1 MSSRIQEYVQVPFV
15 TAPDG
20 QICRVWCGCRKTKLT
35 SFRSF
40 GVAAS
45 GRIYRRYYVL
55 GDVFRLGPD
64 ASVSQYPTRQ
74 FVPSVWVQATY
85 HARVCVTTC
94 YQSSG
99 TLTRTNHIV
108 RCAGLSCPRN
118 YAISGL
124 CKRRTLFVD
133 AFISAIEWPRIP
145 AWRLKRKASFWNLI
159 PRWSF
164 SFVSISIF
172 FAKKKKT
179 TNLPPSLSKI

>member
-1 MSSRIQEYVQVPFV
+1 MR
-15 TAPDG
+15 
-20 QICRVWCGCRKTKLT
+20 
-35 SFRSF
+35 
-40 GVAAS
+40 
-45 GRIYRRYYVL
+45 L
-55 GDVFRLGPD
+55 GHGPD

-145 AWRLKRKASFWNLI
+145 AWCLKTSDNWGRSKTGCQTGRIHKYEWLRIYNDDYFCSGYAYLPQNNRLLFRIVCIWHND
-159 PRWSF
+159 
-164 SFVSISIF
+164 VSIRNPNYNNNNRY
-172 FAKKKKT
+172 
-179 TNLPPSLSKI
+179 NLRYI

>member
-1 MSSRIQEYVQVPFV
+1 MR
-15 TAPDG
+15 
-20 QICRVWCGCRKTKLT
+20 
-35 SFRSF
+35 
-40 GVAAS
+40 
-45 GRIYRRYYVL
+45 L
-55 GDVFRLGPD
+55 GHGPD

-145 AWRLKRKASFWNLI
+145 AWCLKNKINGFASDISNICKKKSFIVVWYPISSMCKMFEMYHIDNRKEGVLWPVRKRSMSARHVVILWTETIRRRSI
-159 PRWSF
+159 QGWSF
-164 SFVSISIF
+164 AHHQREYRPDQTDSCI
-172 FAKKKKT
+172 K
-179 TNLPPSLSKI
+179 

>member
-1 MSSRIQEYVQVPFV
+1 MR
-15 TAPDG
+15 
-20 QICRVWCGCRKTKLT
+20 
-35 SFRSF
+35 
-40 GVAAS
+40 
-45 GRIYRRYYVL
+45 L
-55 GDVFRLGPD
+55 GHGPD

-145 AWRLKRKASFWNLI
+145 AWCLKLFCMKIVWTQITFKTEKRAPGRSMPVMMTCGYVQTRNAIGPDPERTAMLLI
-159 PRWSF
+159 L
-164 SFVSISIF
+164 
-172 FAKKKKT
+172 KKKIR
-179 TNLPPSLSKI
+179 LWQ